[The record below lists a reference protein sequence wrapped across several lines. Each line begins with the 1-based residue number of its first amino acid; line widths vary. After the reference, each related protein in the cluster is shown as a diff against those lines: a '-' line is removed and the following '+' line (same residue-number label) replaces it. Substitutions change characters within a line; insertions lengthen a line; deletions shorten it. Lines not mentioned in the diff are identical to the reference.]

1 MRLTYIRFVFAT
13 LGAFIYL
20 PSQAEID
27 EALLGKARSYPAAP
41 SLAQAG
47 SNEFIVWTNSGG
59 YESLMPFKTIKPGTP
74 IRLSSSEKPSPVAYE
89 FLGKT
94 LSLKDYL
101 SHRRVTSL
109 LIMKDGVIHHEHY
122 QYERNDRHRFNS
134 ASMGKSV
141 LGLLIGLAIQD
152 GAIQSVDDLAVKYIP
167 DIKGTSFE
175 KVTIKHL
182 LTMSTGLAWS
192 EGTAAGAQ
200 YIKMLNIMGQ
210 TGGLDVVLGFKDNQV
225 LAEPGTSYF
234 YSSLDSEVL
243 GRVLAAAVKK
253 NVAAYLEEKIW
264 KPMGAESQASWYTDR
279 QGVERTH
286 CCLGATTRDFA
297 RIGAL
302 LANQGHWNGK
312 QIIPTQWLK
321 EMTTLHGE
329 HLRKVAI
336 DREPRMG
343 YGYHIWLMAP
353 NQIALRGHRGQVI
366 FVDQLNKIVMVQTA
380 VYGPAPNAMTNFPEL
395 DALWAGVVTSLSR
408 PQ

>member
-1 MRLTYIRFVFAT
+1 MRRPFLGYVFAIWA
-13 LGAFIYL
+13 LFIQL
-20 PSQAEID
+20 PSHAEVD
-27 EALLGKARSYPAAP
+27 EAALGKARSYPAAP

-59 YESLMPFKTIKPGTP
+59 YESLMPFKTISPGAST
-74 IRLSSSEKPSPVAYE
+74 RLSKSEKPVHVAYE

-101 SHRRVTSL
+101 GQRRVTSL

-141 LGLLIGLAIQD
+141 LGLLVGLAIQD

-167 DIKGTSFE
+167 DIKGTAFE
-175 KVTIKHL
+175 KLTIKHL

-200 YIKMLNIMGQ
+200 YSKMLNIMGQ

-312 QIIPTQWLK
+312 QIIPIEWLK
-321 EMTTLHGE
+321 EMTTHHGE

-366 FVDQLNKIVMVQTA
+366 FVDQLSKIVMVQTA
-380 VYGPAPNAMTNFPEL
+380 VYGPAPNAMTNFSEL
-395 DALWAGVVTSLSR
+395 DALWAGVVTSLSG
-408 PQ
+408 QE

>member
-1 MRLTYIRFVFAT
+1 MRLTYVKLVFAT
-13 LGAFIYL
+13 LAAFIYL

-27 EALLGKARSYPAAP
+27 EALLGKTRSYPAAP

-74 IRLSSSEKPSPVAYE
+74 IRLSSSEKPSPVTYE

-210 TGGLDVVLGFKDNQV
+210 TGGLDVVLAFKDNQV

-353 NQIALRGHRGQVI
+353 NQIALRWHRGQVI

>member
-1 MRLTYIRFVFAT
+1 MLRPFLGFVFAT
-13 LGAFIYL
+13 LALFIQL
-20 PSQAEID
+20 PSHAEID
-27 EALLGKARSYPAAP
+27 EASLGKARSYPAAP
-41 SLAQAG
+41 SLEQAG

-59 YESLMPFKTIKPGTP
+59 YESLMRFKTIKPGTP
-74 IRLSSSEKPSPVAYE
+74 TRLSRSEKPIPISYD
-89 FLGKT
+89 FSGKT

-101 SHRRVTSL
+101 DQRRVTSL
-109 LIMKDGVIHHEHY
+109 LIMRDGVVHHEHY
-122 QYERNDRHRFNS
+122 QYDRNDRHRFNS

-141 LGLLIGLAIQD
+141 VGLLIGLAIQD

-167 DIKGTSFE
+167 EIKGTAFD
-175 KVTIKHL
+175 KLTIKHL

-192 EGTAAGAQ
+192 EGTAVGAQ
-200 YIKMLNIMGQ
+200 YAKMLYIMEQ
-210 TGGLDVVLGFKDNQV
+210 TGGMDVVLGFKDNEV
-225 LAEPGTSYF
+225 LTEPGTSYF
-234 YSSLDSEVL
+234 YSSLDSELL

-253 NVAAYLEEKIW
+253 NVAAYLEEKVW

-286 CCLGATTRDFA
+286 CCIGATTRDFA

-312 QIIPTQWLK
+312 QIIPSEWLT
-321 EMTTLHGE
+321 EMTTLHGD

-353 NQIALRGHRGQVI
+353 HQIALRGHRGQVI
-366 FVDQLNKIVMVQTA
+366 FIDQLNKIVMVQTA
-380 VYGPAPNAMTNFPEL
+380 VYGPAPNATTNFPEL
-395 DALWAGVVTSLSR
+395 DALWTGVVASMSR
-408 PQ
+408 PR

>member
-1 MRLTYIRFVFAT
+1 MRSTYVRFVFVTLAT
-13 LGAFIYL
+13 LIYM
-20 PSQAEID
+20 PSRAEID

-74 IRLSSSEKPSPVAYE
+74 TSLSRSEKPVLIAYE

-94 LSLKDYL
+94 HSLKDYL
-101 SHRRVTSL
+101 SQRRVTSL

-141 LGLLIGLAIQD
+141 LGLLIGLAIHD
-152 GAIQSVDDLAVKYIP
+152 GAIQSVNDLAVKYIP
-167 DIKGTSFE
+167 DIKGTAFE

-210 TGGLDVVLGFKDNQV
+210 TGGLDVVLGFKDNKV
-225 LAEPGTSYF
+225 LAEPGTTYF
-234 YSSLDSEVL
+234 YSSLDSELL
-243 GRVLAAAVKK
+243 GRILAAAVKK

-302 LANQGHWNGK
+302 LANQGHWNGT
-312 QIIPTQWLK
+312 QIIPTEWLK

-329 HLRKVAI
+329 HLHKVAI

-343 YGYHIWLMAP
+343 YGYHIWLMGP
-353 NQIALRGHRGQVI
+353 NQIAFRGYRGQVI

-395 DALWAGVVTSLSR
+395 DALWAGVVASLSG

>member
-1 MRLTYIRFVFAT
+1 MRPTYVRMVFAT
-13 LGAFIYL
+13 LAAFIYM

-27 EALLGKARSYPAAP
+27 EALLGKTRSYPAAP

-74 IRLSSSEKPSPVAYE
+74 TRLSSSEKPVSVAYE

-101 SHRRVTSL
+101 SQRRLTSL

-141 LGLLIGLAIQD
+141 LGLLIGLAIHD

-167 DIKGTSFE
+167 DIKGTAFE

-243 GRVLAAAVKK
+243 GRVLGAAVKK

-297 RIGAL
+297 RIGGM

-312 QIIPTQWLK
+312 QIIPTEWLK

-329 HLRKVAI
+329 HLRRVAI

-353 NQIALRGHRGQVI
+353 HQIALRGHRGQVI
-366 FVDQLNKIVMVQTA
+366 FIDQLNKIVMVQTA

-395 DALWAGVVTSLSR
+395 DALWAGVVTSLGR